1 MDTRPSVECSMTDYE
16 LSEVDGIG
24 ELKERMANAETIED
38 WSFIL
43 NDYLNWGNS
52 KISKNTAIFN
62 MNSATDCPNLGTE
75 NCQVPKESCYA
86 YKAEQGYGTH
96 SLAYRR
102 RQEFLWDS
110 LDPETFAKAFLQI
123 VSRKRKPVKAIRFS
137 ESGDF
142 RHESDII
149 RVNRIAEL
157 LSDAGILVYSYSASN
172 YLDWSHATDFTV
184 NASNQLSE
192 YGDQN
197 YIAVETESDIPDDGF
212 HCPYDK
218 TDGEIKCGECMAC
231 YHPGGEQDT
240 YITIH

>member
-1 MDTRPSVECSMTDYE
+1 MTDYE

-24 ELKERMANAETIED
+24 ELKERMTNAETIED

-43 NDYLNWGNS
+43 SDYVKFGNN
-52 KISKNTAIFN
+52 KVCDNVAIFN
-62 MNSATDCPNLGTE
+62 MNSATDCDNRNTKH
-75 NCQVPKESCYA
+75 CQVPDGMCYA
-86 YKAEQGYGTH
+86 YNDEQRYGAP
-96 SLAYRR
+96 LDYRR
-102 RQEFLWDS
+102 RQEYLWDS
-110 LDPETFAKAFLQI
+110 LDAETWAKAFLQI

-192 YGDQN
+192 YGERL
-197 YIAVETESDIPDDGF
+197 YSAVPSEEDIPEDAI
-212 HCPYDK
+212 HCPHDYQKSNGSD
-218 TDGEIKCGECMAC
+218 EPIKCGNCKAC
-231 YHPGGEQDT
+231 LTEDAPDI
-240 YITIH
+240 YITLH